1 MDRSEE
7 HLKANT
13 ERGSPST
20 VPQSPTHSSRH
31 QAKAKRRTATALDRE
46 TQATLEG
53 SGSPAAFPLSIAVT
67 SDRFL
72 APSMMLQTHGPGG
85 DASVPRAKGVICAA
99 KEGGPVAAHLL
110 QAIER
115 HGSLQTRRS
124 LWPAQWH
131 ITRRRTRGVP
141 PSPPTDSG
149 QPECR
154 PEAASGDMHGTLRV
168 QAHPMQPDEPDMVLK
183 LHQAICMAHCV
194 CRPIPCNPMNPIW
207 SDGPIVCVVSKR
219 VSAVPATEAAA
230 P

>member
-53 SGSPAAFPLSIAVT
+53 SGSPASFPLSIAVT

-85 DASVPRAKGVICAA
+85 DASVPRAKGVSKDLRGKGGGTGRSSSAPSHREAWKSADPAVSLTGTVAHHEETNAGRTAIPSDRLGAA
-99 KEGGPVAAHLL
+99 
-110 QAIER
+110 
-115 HGSLQTRRS
+115 
-124 LWPAQWH
+124 
-131 ITRRRTRGVP
+131 
-141 PSPPTDSG
+141 
-149 QPECR
+149 
-154 PEAASGDMHGTLRV
+154 
-168 QAHPMQPDEPDMVLK
+168 
-183 LHQAICMAHCV
+183 
-194 CRPIPCNPMNPIW
+194 
-207 SDGPIVCVVSKR
+207 
-219 VSAVPATEAAA
+219 
-230 P
+230 